1 MIKKIAPKVER
12 ILGKY
17 PKTQPKAKP
26 HAPKEANDVIPKKAR
41 KKHSWYNKRRT
52 NLERTPKEDTF
63 EPSKSQKGTKPSLR
77 RPSATMN
84 LGDFVV
90 WRNKQLAEKY
100 KDDLEKIAQIIPEV
114 TFFRAAN
121 ETSAKEMKSIL
132 AKIEKR
138 SEQFLERGYRGVV
151 RDSVRARIFMPD
163 ADKNYGKIIDEMKKM
178 KYKVALN
185 YVDDAAGNA
194 IKNSDG
200 TFKMAEDIDVRFGK
214 NAKKSGYED
223 VQIRFQKDD
232 VLYELIILPGPNY
245 MNAANKEHD
254 VFENI
259 KKYTN
264 YNLDKDMGAKQIIAA
279 IEETFA
285 SFSRR
290 LYAEALVRDKGGAKK
305 ITESTTFT
313 PEEVKDINALFK
325 SLKNLFLG
333 KFNALPPSKR
343 LKPAF
348 KDTKT
353 YANLHL
359 LETNL
364 RKFIDLYKPVTP
376 QS

>member
-1 MIKKIAPKVER
+1 
-12 ILGKY
+12 
-17 PKTQPKAKP
+17 
-26 HAPKEANDVIPKKAR
+26 
-41 KKHSWYNKRRT
+41 
-52 NLERTPKEDTF
+52 
-63 EPSKSQKGTKPSLR
+63 
-77 RPSATMN
+77 
-84 LGDFVV
+84 
-90 WRNKQLAEKY
+90 
-100 KDDLEKIAQIIPEV
+100 
-114 TFFRAAN
+114 
-121 ETSAKEMKSIL
+121 
-132 AKIEKR
+132 
-138 SEQFLERGYRGVV
+138 
-151 RDSVRARIFMPD
+151 MPD

-264 YNLDKDMGAKQIIAA
+264 HNLDKDMGAKQIIAA